1 MRMAKAEK
9 DVFSVYESVK
19 ATPFG
24 VAFLLAQIAS
34 IEKQTPR
41 RVKNAILL

>member
-1 MRMAKAEK
+1 MAKAEK

-24 VAFLLAQIAS
+24 VAFLLVQIAS

>member
-1 MRMAKAEK
+1 MAKAKK
-9 DVFSVYESVK
+9 DVFSVYESVE
-19 ATPFG
+19 ATPKG

-41 RVKNAILL
+41 RVKNATLL